1 MQENVSR
8 ENWFSVDR
16 LHILSTT
23 DQKRLTLPLLLYIW
37 MLFLMLSFLTKFIKP
52 KDIAQNP
59 WRQAP
64 YHLGQ
69 PFMRQ
74 ITTKI

>member
-23 DQKRLTLPLLLYIW
+23 DQKRLTLTLLLYIW
-37 MLFLMLSFLTKFIKP
+37 MLFLRIYVHAEFF
-52 KDIAQNP
+52 N
-59 WRQAP
+59 
-64 YHLGQ
+64 
-69 PFMRQ
+69 
-74 ITTKI
+74 KIY